1 MATFTGQLISA
12 TYDAILKSIDND
24 PLGSVAKQITDGLG
38 NVTPL
43 YISTTQ
49 IGIGITPTEALHVS
63 GNIIGTGTLNIT
75 GLTTFGTL
83 KSNLATGA
91 TIGEFITE
99 AQGIASNNNDTTL
112 PTSAAVKNYVD
123 SANTGQVTGSG
134 TGGKLPI
141 WTGVGASSTL
151 SDSAISEAS
160 TKLVFTKDIFINDV
174 LPVITLSDSNSSGSA
189 TSGDIVWIDSAAS
202 QRAIISLT
210 SNTLGIT
217 SKQGGLAFNTAST
230 PAMSIDASQNA
241 IFNSDLDVT
250 GDLAV
255 NTDKFTVSAA
265 TGAAFFTGLVS
276 GITPTAA
283 ANFTT
288 KSYVDGLTPNLGLF
302 LRLAG
307 GTMSGELDMGGN
319 SITDINELTFGA
331 NAYITSPSNT
341 LVRFNQTSVDIASG
355 DLTVS
360 GTISGVLAN
369 GVTATTQTANNNSTK
384 VATTAY
390 VDTSAG
396 LYLPLTGGTLIG
408 ALIGTTATF
417 AGNVGIGAD
426 SPGNRLVVR
435 GPSSDATGGDNNVAQ
450 FEGPS
455 GTNGFQV
462 YVNDTLNNTG
472 IQTKN
477 GDSFIINPGGG
488 NVGIGTTGP
497 NSKLQVDGSIRAEN
511 SAFLAGR
518 EDAAAPAHSFHD
530 DADTGMFNINPNILG
545 FSTAG
550 TEKMRIDSSGLT
562 TIKRTGITGAAKAD
576 MNLHL
581 GFEGNDGENNLIG
594 FGYNGGTNIPAYIG
608 YSSTSGSGNTKGDL
622 YFATRSVTTDTQ
634 PSNRMVVKANGNVGI
649 GTNATVG
656 QTPGSLLTLSGNSN
670 NFATAPV
677 IRFDSTSTTANVR
690 NWAIGPADTDVGNF
704 HIFKSATLGGDPLTG
719 VAAKTFTINYLGN
732 VGVGTTTPDCR
743 LHTLEATDN
752 SSATGLANGGLQVEN
767 INTVAGCWS
776 QLHLKSVAFDAHLRL
791 INDGTLKIMTDGNV
805 NAVSI
810 SNAGNA
816 TFAGNVTLTGATAL
830 DFQVEDFAQIK
841 FRESGA
847 ITIDSDNNQAARN
860 FAIKDGDGSN
870 LLVIQDTG
878 DSTFNGSVTLNHDSG
893 DSLILTKTTTE
904 PTIRFQGDTNK
915 DFVLTISGE
924 TFTVTQNDG
933 VTDILI
939 LDHDTKNA
947 TFAANLKV
955 AASFSVGSSTRESK
969 TQTEHTGSVD
979 SSGKT
984 ILSTISDGMSSAAVS
999 KITVFGHDNGTKG
1012 FYDEILV
1019 TANAN
1024 KAPQVL
1030 VSEDVDSGTADSR
1043 TYTNAGDTIILTMG
1057 PSLSTYNVNV
1067 KSEAMG
1073 YPF

>member
-1 MATFTGQLISA
+1 LATFTGQLISA

-141 WTGVGASSTL
+141 WTGVGASTTL
-151 SDSAISEAS
+151 SDSSITEES
-160 TKLVFTKDIFINDV
+160 TRFVLTKDIFINDV

-670 NFATAPV
+670 NFATAPI
-677 IRFDSTSTTANVR
+677 IRFDSTSTTTNVR
-690 NWAIGPADTDVGNF
+690 NWAIGPADTAIGNF
-704 HIFKSATLGGDPLTG
+704 HIMRSATLGGDPLTG
-719 VAAKTFTINYLGN
+719 AGAATFTIDYTGN
-732 VGVGTTTPDCR
+732 VGIGTVSPAKKLDVEGNIRAKNTAGSAAAEIDISSGATWRLRSNPTSGTNSYGLDIIQGGSGTGVVMSIFSNGIVKIGGTDTGYSGTL
-743 LHTLEATDN
+743 LHTG
-752 SSATGLANGGLQVEN
+752 SYSATQSGIN
-767 INTVAGCWS
+767 ILSSNTGYGY
-776 QLHLKSVAFDAHLRL
+776 LLF
-791 INDGTLKIMTDGNV
+791 G
-805 NAVSI
+805 
-810 SNAGNA
+810 
-816 TFAGNVTLTGATAL
+816 
-830 DFQVEDFAQIK
+830 
-841 FRESGA
+841 
-847 ITIDSDNNQAARN
+847 
-860 FAIKDGDGSN
+860 DGDG
-870 LLVIQDTG
+870 
-878 DSTFNGSVTLNHDSG
+878 
-893 DSLILTKTTTE
+893 
-904 PTIRFQGDTNK
+904 
-915 DFVLTISGE
+915 
-924 TFTVTQNDG
+924 
-933 VTDILI
+933 
-939 LDHDTKNA
+939 
-947 TFAANLKV
+947 
-955 AASFSVGSSTRESK
+955 AASYTGQITYKHGDEFMAFNTNSVERMRI
-969 TQTEHTGSVD
+969 
-979 SSGKT
+979 SSGGKLLIGKT
-984 ILSTISDGMSSAAVS
+984 ELDISISDGFRFDPNGEAFASIPSTGANTWHVYDMTNNAYRFYVSAAGQIYATS
-999 KITVFGHDNGTKG
+999 TSISGLSDITLKENIKPLETGLDDVMKLKPKRFDWKNGDGKNIAG
-1012 FYDEILV
+1012 FIAQEV
-1019 TANAN
+1019 E
-1024 KAPQVL
+1024 QVLPDL
-1030 VSEDVDSGTADSR
+1030 VSESKYTDEETKKSLKMGDMIPTLVKAIQELTAKVER
-1043 TYTNAGDTIILTMG
+1043 LEQEC
-1057 PSLSTYNVNV
+1057 
-1067 KSEAMG
+1067 KCK
-1073 YPF
+1073 

>member
-1 MATFTGQLISA
+1 MANLSNINNKFI
-12 TYDAILKSIDND
+12 
-24 PLGSVAKQITDGLG
+24 VTDGG
-38 NVTPL
+38 NVLIGGT
-43 YISTTQ
+43 ISGSS
-49 IGIGITPTEALHVS
+49 IL
-63 GNIIGTGTLNIT
+63 
-75 GLTTFGTL
+75 
-83 KSNLATGA
+83 
-91 TIGEFITE
+91 
-99 AQGIASNNNDTTL
+99 
-112 PTSAAVKNYVD
+112 
-123 SANTGQVTGSG
+123 QVTGSSTFTGDITTLANKRISIG
-134 TGGKLPI
+134 TWDNSAFTSGNAYGFYVDSSTPMLILDETGENKTGYVGLSGGLMYVGGKVTSLTMQTGA
-141 WTGVGASSTL
+141 TGVNALIIDGDQKSTFTNSVTVNAGNGDQLILDNAAERFTQISLKNDGSTEGALWVDNTDNEVVLYANTGKSIEFHTNGNATPKLTISTSGTL
-151 SDSAISEAS
+151 TLTGDK
-160 TKLVFTKDIFINDV
+160 TIN
-174 LPVITLSDSNSSGSA
+174 TSNS
-189 TSGDIVWIDSAAS
+189 
-202 QRAIISLT
+202 
-210 SNTLGIT
+210 
-217 SKQGGLAFNTAST
+217 
-230 PAMSIDASQNA
+230 
-241 IFNSDLDVT
+241 
-250 GDLAV
+250 
-255 NTDKFTVSAA
+255 
-265 TGAAFFTGLVS
+265 
-276 GITPTAA
+276 
-283 ANFTT
+283 
-288 KSYVDGLTPNLGLF
+288 
-302 LRLAG
+302 LRLNAG
-307 GTMSGELDMGGN
+307 
-319 SITDINELTFGA
+319 
-331 NAYITSPSNT
+331 
-341 LVRFNQTSVDIASG
+341 
-355 DLTVS
+355 
-360 GTISGVLAN
+360 
-369 GVTATTQTANNNSTK
+369 
-384 VATTAY
+384 
-390 VDTSAG
+390 
-396 LYLPLTGGTLIG
+396 GGTLF
-408 ALIGTTATF
+408 L
-417 AGNVGIGAD
+417 D
-426 SPGNRLVVR
+426 
-435 GPSSDATGGDNNVAQ
+435 
-450 FEGPS
+450 S
-455 GTNGFQV
+455 GTN
-462 YVNDTLNNTG
+462 
-472 IQTKN
+472 
-477 GDSFIINPGGG
+477 IILR
-488 NVGIGTTGP
+488 T
-497 NSKLQVDGSIRAEN
+497 S
-511 SAFLAGR
+511 
-518 EDAAAPAHSFHD
+518 
-530 DADTGMFNINPNILG
+530 
-545 FSTAG
+545 G
-550 TEKMRIDSSGLT
+550 TEERIR
-562 TIKRTGITGAAKAD
+562 I
-576 MNLHL
+576 
-581 GFEGNDGENNLIG
+581 
-594 FGYNGGTNIPAYIG
+594 
-608 YSSTSGSGNTKGDL
+608 
-622 YFATRSVTTDTQ
+622 
-634 PSNRMVVKANGNVGI
+634 KANGNVGI
-649 GTNATVG
+649 GTTLPNAKLEVASGQAKTVTSG
-656 QTPGSLLTLSGNSN
+656 VEFARFGTSNDATQYATLTCEVKGGANAASRKWIFQTIEAGVANAGNIAFQPSGGNVGIGTDSPSSLLTLSGNSN

-830 DFQVEDFAQIK
+830 DFQVADFAQIK

-847 ITIDSDNNQAARN
+847 ITIDSDNDQAARN